1 MKKIINRS
9 LISLFIILLG
19 FIIFLSTVGIKTNKL
34 NTQISNKIKNID
46 EKLEIQIKNVNIVL
60 DLFKFKINVK
70 TIGPK
75 LKYKN
80 KTIKLQNI
88 KSNISIKSLL
98 NNQFSIRQLSIS
110 TKSIKIRDLI
120 SFIREIN
127 NNPQFYIAER
137 FIKKGYLIADINV
150 EFDEKGNIIENYN
163 IKGFIKDGRVNFFKK
178 YDLNKIDLIFYLNK
192 DNFKFRDIKLS
203 LNKNNLLIPE
213 VSVKKE
219 KNKYLISGKINN
231 NKILLDE
238 NNISKFI
245 DPNFFDINIKKIE
258 FKSENTFSFLIDSKY
273 NFENIK
279 VNSNIKLDKFVILNQ
294 LNLASIFPKTK
305 KNLSFLNHQIKI
317 SYDKDILE
325 VEGFG
330 DTLIQNKIDKIKY
343 NIIKKKEKINF
354 SSSLK
359 ISKNLLILDF
369 LNFKKKKNSDLEIY
383 IKGIKTTKEGIIF
396 EEVSLEE
403 NNNSIKIINL
413 SLANNYKIN
422 YLEKIDLDYLDKQN
436 FNNKFYIL
444 KKNNNYFL
452 KGYLFN
458 ADKLIDDLLNP
469 DTKSKKNLFNNNFRV
484 DIDIAEVYFD
494 KDNLLKKFDGYL
506 IFKDNQV
513 YEANLKSNFSKE
525 KKIIFTVRTNGDEK
539 VTTLFT
545 DIAKPIVKRYE
556 FIKGFDD
563 GTLDFYSVE
572 KNNTSN
578 STLKIYDFK
587 LKELPALTKVLTLAS
602 LQGIADVLSGEGIRF
617 KDFEMN
623 FTNKNKIITINEI
636 YAIGPAISIMMN
648 GYVEKNKLISLRGTL
663 VPATTI
669 NKTIAAI
676 PLIGD
681 ILVGKKIGEGVFGV
695 SFKIKGPPGKTQ
707 TSVNPIKSLT
717 PRFITRTLEK
727 IKN

>member
-110 TKSIKIRDLI
+110 TKSIEIRDLI

-150 EFDEKGNIIENYN
+150 EFDEKGNINENYN

-178 YDLNKIDLIFYLNK
+178 YDLNKIDLIFFLNK

-238 NNISKFI
+238 NNISNFI

-383 IKGIKTTKEGIIF
+383 IKGIKTTKEGIIL

-413 SLANNYKIN
+413 LLANNYKIN

-452 KGYLFN
+452 KGSLFN

-563 GTLDFYSVE
+563 GTLDFFSVE

>member
-110 TKSIKIRDLI
+110 TKSIEIRDLI

-203 LNKNNLLIPE
+203 LNKNDLLIPE

-219 KNKYLISGKINN
+219 KDKYLISGKINN

-238 NNISKFI
+238 NNISNFI

-383 IKGIKTTKEGIIF
+383 IKGIKTTKEGIIL

-413 SLANNYKIN
+413 LLANNYKIN

-563 GTLDFYSVE
+563 GTLDFFSVE